1 MNSTLARLLPRAAL
15 VCLAAVAACPPLAAQ
30 DRRQEDLEL
39 MRVLSPTLKPRSGRM
54 NAVDQTWEEWQKRT
68 GELPP
73 DFGAMPAQAFLPDPL
88 AGVRTREEWPARR
101 REIRAQLEHWLTGR
115 MPPAPDN
122 LRAVITGERREGQV
136 LVRDVRLEFG
146 PDHRATLRIQLL
158 IPSLPGRLP
167 VFLTNHN
174 RARPWAAT
182 AVARGYVGC
191 IYYATDPYYGEDDD
205 SDRFIEVYPEYDFSC
220 LARWA
225 WAASRAIDYLVKL
238 PEVDAGKI
246 AIAGHSRN
254 GKQAAFAAAFD
265 ERIAAVIPSSGNTG
279 EANPWRYT
287 SDPFANETMERIIEV
302 NPHWF
307 HPRLRYF
314 IGREDKLPFDQN
326 SLFALIAP
334 RAALLTSAYTESAN
348 SALGFEQNY
357 RSLKSV
363 YAFLGAPQNLG
374 LRFRPGI
381 HATTVGDIEAYL
393 DFTDAVFG
401 RRASPVPD
409 AMIFGYTFE
418 DWKAAS
424 RETAPRALPQDRL
437 RWALGEEPPQ
447 VPFGKPSRSPDSF
460 VVGDGWIRSM
470 APLPA
475 DPRMKVVTVPFGVD
489 VKADLYVPAKGVG
502 RKPLVVWLHPYAHA
516 SGYVYK
522 AKAPFLELIRRGYA
536 VLSFD
541 HIGYG
546 TRIEHAKDFYLR
558 YPHWSLLGKM
568 VADTRAALAAV
579 RESKEIDPA
588 RIYLVGYA
596 LGAKVALWTAALDP
610 LPAAV
615 VSVAGITPL
624 RTSRDVESI
633 RTYSHLHGLL
643 PRLGFYA
650 ESPAALP
657 LDYDDVIRAVG
668 PRPILMVAP
677 THDRH
682 TDLGE
687 LKKLARPFA
696 NVDLKTPADFNRFTK
711 ESQALV
717 FDWLDQHK

>member
-1 MNSTLARLLPRAAL
+1 MNLARPALLRRGAL
-15 VCLAAVAACPPLAAQ
+15 FCLAVAAVCPPLAGQ
-30 DRRQEDLEL
+30 DRRQEDLAS
-39 MRVLSPTLKPRSGRM
+39 MRVLSPTLKPKTGRI
-54 NAVDQTWEEWQKRT
+54 NAVDETWEGWQKRT

-73 DFGAMPAQAFLPDPL
+73 DFASMPSHAFLPDPL
-88 AGVRTREEWPARR
+88 AGVRTPEEWTVRR
-101 REIRAQLEHWLTGR
+101 QEIRAQLEHWLTGR

-122 LRAVITGERREGQV
+122 LRAVITGERREGEV

-146 PDHRATLRIQLL
+146 PGHRATLRIQLL
-158 IPSLPGRLP
+158 IPPHQGRLP

-182 AVARGYVGC
+182 AVARGYIGC

-205 SDRFIEVYPEYDFSC
+205 SDKFIEVYPDYDFSC

-225 WAASRAIDYLVKL
+225 WAASRAVDYLVKL

-265 ERIAAVIPSSGNTG
+265 ERIAAAIPSSGNTG
-279 EANPWRYT
+279 EANPWRFT
-287 SDPFANETMERIIEV
+287 SDPYANETMERIIGV

-307 HPRLRYF
+307 HPRLRFF
-314 IGREDKLPFDQN
+314 IGRENKLPFDQN

-334 RAALLTSAYTESAN
+334 RAVLLTSAYTEYSN
-348 SALGFEQNY
+348 SALGFEQNF

-363 YAFLGAPQNLG
+363 YNFLGAPQNVG

-409 AMIFGYTFE
+409 AMIFGYSFE
-418 DWKAAS
+418 DWKS
-424 RETAPRALPQDRL
+424 LSGETIPRVPAKDRL
-437 RWALGEEPPQ
+437 RWALGDEPPQ
-447 VPFGKPSRSPDSF
+447 VPISKPSRSPDSF
-460 VVGDGWIRSM
+460 VVGDGWIRAM

-475 DPRMKVVTVPFGVD
+475 DARMKVVTVPFGVD
-489 VKADLYVPAKGVG
+489 LKADLYLPAKGAG

-516 SGYVYK
+516 SGYVYN
-522 AKAPFLELIRRGYA
+522 AKAPFLELTRRGYA

-546 TRIEHAKDFYLR
+546 TRIEHAKDFYRR

-568 VADTRAALAAV
+568 VTDTRAALAAV

-596 LGAKVALWTAALDP
+596 LGAKVALWTAAFDP

-615 VSVAGITPL
+615 VSVAGVTPL

-650 ESPAALP
+650 DSPGALP
-657 LDYDDVIRAVG
+657 LDYDDVIRAIG

-677 THDRH
+677 THDCLA
-682 TDLGE
+682 DLGE
-687 LKKLARPFA
+687 LRKLARPFS
-696 NVDLKTPADFNRFTK
+696 NVDLKTPEDFNRFTK
-711 ESQALV
+711 ETQTLV

>member
-1 MNSTLARLLPRAAL
+1 MVLLAFAG
-15 VCLAAVAACPPLAAQ
+15 LAAPATAA
-30 DRRQEDLEL
+30 DRRQDDLEL
-39 MRVLSPTLKPRSGRM
+39 MRVLAPTLKPRSGRM
-54 NAVDQTWEEWQKRT
+54 NAIDVTWEDWQKRT

-73 DFGAMPAQAFLPDPL
+73 DFARMPSQAFLPDPL
-88 AGVRTREEWPARR
+88 AGVRTREDWAARR
-101 REIRAQLEHWLTGR
+101 KEIRGQLEHWMTGR

-122 LRAVITGERREGQV
+122 LRAVVTGERRDGQV
-136 LVRDVRLEFG
+136 TVRDVRLEFG
-146 PDHRATLRIQLL
+146 PGHRATLRLQVLL
-158 IPSLPGRLP
+158 PALPGRRS

-182 AVARGYVGC
+182 AVARGYIGC

-205 SDRFIEVYPEYDFSC
+205 SDKFIEAYPDYDFSC

-225 WAASRAIDYLVKL
+225 WAASRAIDYLVTL
-238 PEVDAGKI
+238 PEVNAGQI
-246 AIAGHSRN
+246 AISGHSRN

-265 ERIAAVIPSSGNTG
+265 ERIAAAIPSSGNTG

-307 HPRLRYF
+307 HPRLRFF

-334 RAALLTSAYTESAN
+334 RAVLLTSAYTESAN
-348 SALGFEQNY
+348 SALGFEQNF
-357 RSLKSV
+357 RSLQRV
-363 YAFLGAPQNLG
+363 YDFLGAPRNVG

-401 RRASPVPD
+401 RGAFPVPD
-409 AMIFGYTFE
+409 EMIFGYTFDE
-418 DWKAAS
+418 WRMLSGEA
-424 RETAPRALPQDRL
+424 RPRVPPADRL
-437 RWALGEEPPQ
+437 RWALGDEPPQ
-447 VPFGKPSRSPDSF
+447 VPFARPSRSPDSF

-470 APLPA
+470 APLPT
-475 DPRMKVVTVPFGVD
+475 DPKMKVVTVPFGVD
-489 VKADLYVPAKGVG
+489 IKGDLYLPAKAAG
-502 RKPLVVWLHPYAHA
+502 RLPLVIWLHPYAHA
-516 SGYVYK
+516 SGYVHK

-536 VLSFD
+536 VLAFD
-541 HIGYG
+541 QIGFG
-546 TRIEHAKDFYLR
+546 TRIEHAKDFYRR

-568 VADTRAALAAV
+568 VADTRAAITAAS
-579 RESKEIDPA
+579 ENPAIDPA
-588 RIYLVGYA
+588 RIHLVGYA

-610 LPAAV
+610 RPAAAV
-615 VSVAGITPL
+615 AVAGMTPL
-624 RTSRDVESI
+624 RTSREVEAI

-650 ESPAALP
+650 ESPADLP
-657 LDYDDVIRAVG
+657 LDYDDVIRAIG
-668 PRPILMVAP
+668 GRPVLLVAP

-682 TDLGE
+682 ADLGA
-687 LKKLARPFA
+687 LRNLVRPFTG
-696 NVDLKTPADFNRFTK
+696 VDLKTPADFNRFTRDM
-711 ESQALV
+711 QTQV